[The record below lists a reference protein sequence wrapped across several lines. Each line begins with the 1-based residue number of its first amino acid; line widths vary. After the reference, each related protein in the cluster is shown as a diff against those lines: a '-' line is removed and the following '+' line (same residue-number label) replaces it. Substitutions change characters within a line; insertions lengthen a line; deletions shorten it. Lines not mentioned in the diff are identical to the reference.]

1 MYGRG
6 LEGFLFSGPL
16 LRTPRES
23 RGQPGRPEEQ
33 GYATRLERSGAGPK
47 GRGAGRTIKPGDCAQ
62 RSMMDRT
69 TRGETYPPEA
79 HALWVGEAFG

>member
-1 MYGRG
+1 MYGQDLRASS
-6 LEGFLFSGPL
+6 FPDPL

-23 RGQPGRPEEQ
+23 RGQPGRSEEQ
-33 GYATRLERSGAGPK
+33 GYATRLERSGADPK

-69 TRGETYPPEA
+69 RGVKPIPPEA
-79 HALWVGEAFG
+79 HRQWVGEAFG